1 MPEAISDFL
10 QKRGALALL
19 TVLAAA
25 DGFRFTD
32 LEAELTIS
40 SSTLS
45 QRLAEA
51 RSHGLVT
58 PGMNPSETS
67 VRNEYRITTR
77 GERVVRRME
86 RQGITHAC
94 QTILDYTHRIEE
106 EMDGLLEWVTT
117 HQAELARLD
126 DQPAYVDAF
135 GESVT
140 NPVDEE
146 VEYDEEYMGQSG
158 GGPGDD
164 DGSV

>member
-25 DGFRFTD
+25 DGLRFTD

-40 SSTLS
+40 LSTLS
-45 QRLAEA
+45 QRLAEV

-58 PGMNPSETS
+58 PGMSPSETS

-86 RQGITHAC
+86 QQGITHAC

-106 EMDGLLEWVTT
+106 EMDGLLGWVDT
-117 HQAELARLD
+117 HEAELARLNET
-126 DQPAYVDAF
+126 PAYLDAF
-135 GESVT
+135 GEDLVVT
-140 NPVDEE
+140 DDE
-146 VEYDEEYMGQSG
+146 VSYDDEFMQQSD
-158 GGPGDD
+158 GGPGGGDN
-164 DGSV
+164 SP